1 MTIKN
6 ICCIGAGYV
15 GGPTMAVIAH
25 ECPEIQVY
33 VVDYDENKIQNW
45 NNTNLDK
52 LPVYEPGLKELV
64 QKTRNKNLFFSSD
77 IDNAIENAE
86 IIFIAVNTP
95 TKINGEGKGYA
106 ADLTNIE
113 KCSKRIA
120 EVSKDT
126 KIIVE
131 KSTLPVRT
139 AEKIREVLKSNSNGI
154 KYEVLSNPEFL
165 AEGTA
170 IQDLYKSD
178 RVLVGSENTKS
189 GINALNTLISIY
201 ERWIPKNK
209 ILKTSVWS
217 AELSKLASNAM
228 LAQRISSI
236 NSLSALC
243 EKSGASIQEVSK
255 AIGLDKRIGEEFL
268 KASPGFGGSCFQK
281 DILNLVYLS
290 RNYGL
295 YEVAD
300 YWEQVIKINN
310 YQKNRFSKK
319 VIEHFNNNLRKISIS
334 ILGWSFKKNTNDSRE
349 SASIYICRDLL
360 LSEAQVHIYDPMVSN
375 ERIMSDLKDLFFIQ
389 GIDKSEIQ
397 KLISNVFVYDNIY
410 NSILNSNA
418 ILILTEW
425 DEFKSFDW
433 KEFFDKSKS
442 NSFIFDARNII
453 DKSVTQKIYSIGN

>member
-375 ERIMSDLKDLFFIQ
+375 ERIISDLKDLFFIQ

>member
-154 KYEVLSNPEFL
+154 KCEVLSNPEFL

-295 YEVAD
+295 HEVAD

-453 DKSVTQKIYSIGN
+453 DKSVTQKMYSIGN

>member
-319 VIEHFNNNLRKISIS
+319 VIEHFNNNLRNISIS

>member
-295 YEVAD
+295 HEVAD

-375 ERIMSDLKDLFFIQ
+375 ERIISDLKDLFFIQ

>member
-1 MTIKN
+1 M
-6 ICCIGAGYV
+6 
-15 GGPTMAVIAH
+15 
-25 ECPEIQVY
+25 
-33 VVDYDENKIQNW
+33 
-45 NNTNLDK
+45 
-52 LPVYEPGLKELV
+52 
-64 QKTRNKNLFFSSD
+64 
-77 IDNAIENAE
+77 
-86 IIFIAVNTP
+86 
-95 TKINGEGKGYA
+95 
-106 ADLTNIE
+106 
-113 KCSKRIA
+113 
-120 EVSKDT
+120 
-126 KIIVE
+126 
-131 KSTLPVRT
+131 RT

-189 GINALNTLISIY
+189 GINALNTLTSIY
-201 ERWIPKNK
+201 ERWIPENK

-300 YWEQVIKINN
+300 YWEQVIK
-310 YQKNRFSKK
+310 
-319 VIEHFNNNLRKISIS
+319 
-334 ILGWSFKKNTNDSRE
+334 
-349 SASIYICRDLL
+349 
-360 LSEAQVHIYDPMVSN
+360 
-375 ERIMSDLKDLFFIQ
+375 
-389 GIDKSEIQ
+389 
-397 KLISNVFVYDNIY
+397 
-410 NSILNSNA
+410 
-418 ILILTEW
+418 
-425 DEFKSFDW
+425 
-433 KEFFDKSKS
+433 
-442 NSFIFDARNII
+442 
-453 DKSVTQKIYSIGN
+453 